1 MNIFDV
7 VGENFFKPLT
17 SQFKNIY
24 IDCLTIIYDSYRSE
38 LSYGIDR
45 EILVSKM
52 SDYFERSNISDI
64 EFDEESE
71 ILRDSRAK
79 ATTFLRKLK
88 EFCWVEYE
96 ISNNQTAKVIMPD
109 YAVTIVQTLLD
120 ISHPK
125 EMEYQSE
132 ISMIYSTLTNE
143 ELLDRPYPQVLR
155 PVFERTRA
163 LFDGLK
169 KLNTSIKKY
178 IEEITADKTSEEIIR
193 DFFTYHDE
201 IASKAYHRI
210 KTEDNISRFRNTII
224 ARLRDML
231 NDPDVFERTVKGYQ
245 NIENENDYCTAKDE
259 VKAQISTVID
269 SFRSYDE
276 IVSEIDKKHSKYLKN
291 AVERAKF
298 LLLNTNNI
306 EGKISTILQFMA
318 ECYNQEEENNL
329 SEDASDEI
337 CALFNIF
344 PQGFLSGE
352 SLKSV
357 AISRKITD
365 VEEVFQSINMTEEER
380 EMRRIAISEKN
391 KNRFSKKNIERF
403 VATLLADKECILA
416 SDIPVETKRDL
427 IRIIFISLY
436 GHLTKSEYIVK
447 PKEEFI
453 SLQGFRFRD
462 FIIARRSK

>member
-163 LFDGLK
+163 LFDGL
-169 KLNTSIKKY
+169 
-178 IEEITADKTSEEIIR
+178 
-193 DFFTYHDE
+193 
-201 IASKAYHRI
+201 
-210 KTEDNISRFRNTII
+210 
-224 ARLRDML
+224 
-231 NDPDVFERTVKGYQ
+231 
-245 NIENENDYCTAKDE
+245 
-259 VKAQISTVID
+259 
-269 SFRSYDE
+269 
-276 IVSEIDKKHSKYLKN
+276 
-291 AVERAKF
+291 
-298 LLLNTNNI
+298 
-306 EGKISTILQFMA
+306 
-318 ECYNQEEENNL
+318 
-329 SEDASDEI
+329 
-337 CALFNIF
+337 
-344 PQGFLSGE
+344 
-352 SLKSV
+352 
-357 AISRKITD
+357 
-365 VEEVFQSINMTEEER
+365 
-380 EMRRIAISEKN
+380 
-391 KNRFSKKNIERF
+391 
-403 VATLLADKECILA
+403 
-416 SDIPVETKRDL
+416 
-427 IRIIFISLY
+427 
-436 GHLTKSEYIVK
+436 
-447 PKEEFI
+447 
-453 SLQGFRFRD
+453 
-462 FIIARRSK
+462 

>member
-1 MNIFDV
+1 
-7 VGENFFKPLT
+7 
-17 SQFKNIY
+17 
-24 IDCLTIIYDSYRSE
+24 
-38 LSYGIDR
+38 
-45 EILVSKM
+45 
-52 SDYFERSNISDI
+52 
-64 EFDEESE
+64 
-71 ILRDSRAK
+71 
-79 ATTFLRKLK
+79 
-88 EFCWVEYE
+88 
-96 ISNNQTAKVIMPD
+96 
-109 YAVTIVQTLLD
+109 
-120 ISHPK
+120 
-125 EMEYQSE
+125 
-132 ISMIYSTLTNE
+132 
-143 ELLDRPYPQVLR
+143 
-155 PVFERTRA
+155 
-163 LFDGLK
+163 
-169 KLNTSIKKY
+169 
-178 IEEITADKTSEEIIR
+178 
-193 DFFTYHDE
+193 
-201 IASKAYHRI
+201 
-210 KTEDNISRFRNTII
+210 
-224 ARLRDML
+224 ML

-259 VKAQISTVID
+259 VKAQISAVID

-436 GHLTKSEYIVK
+436 GH
-447 PKEEFI
+447 
-453 SLQGFRFRD
+453 
-462 FIIARRSK
+462 